1 MSFFTLLLNLNFKPR
16 TLLNLLISIPPSLNI
31 SGLDTKLIIVDSKPI
46 FDLPPFK
53 TNLIFFPNSSFTSS
67 GLTALIFVE
76 IFALGAA
83 SG

>member
-1 MSFFTLLLNLNFKPR
+1 
-16 TLLNLLISIPPSLNI
+16 
-31 SGLDTKLIIVDSKPI
+31 VDSKPI

-53 TNLIFFPNSSFTSS
+53 TNLIFSPNSSFTSS